1 MAQQS
6 QPSRGQQV
14 RMFASIGKQMA
25 ASYIGWTIAISLLIG
40 LAVGWFVFG
49 WLIAPLQWT
58 QATPS
63 ALSLQYQQRYI
74 AYSADA
80 LSLGTSINEVAANFG
95 GEGWNKAQVIDKIN
109 QMISDGW
116 PNADRLTQLRDQL
129 QAFAGD
135 LGRGGG
141 AAGGG
146 VTSSLV
152 PLLLVLFLLA
162 LVVLGLVIIRRM
174 RADQAKTAQT
184 GGGRVISATTVQTD
198 TDVVMPDISRA
209 AGGARPVEKTAWTG
223 EQEPPLA
230 QYATTYA
237 LGDDRYDMS
246 FSIETAAG
254 DFLGECGVGIS
265 ETIGTG
271 SPDKVTAL
279 EVWLFDKNDI
289 RTVTK
294 VLMSEHAYND
304 AAIRAKLAPKGDA
317 FLARPGEVITLTT
330 QTLKVNVRIDNLVY
344 GTGSLPPSSFFE
356 KVDIELAAWSRPG

>member
-1 MAQQS
+1 MAQQT
-6 QPSRGQQV
+6 QPSRSQQIK
-14 RMFASIGKQMA
+14 MFVSIGKQMA
-25 ASYIGWTIAISLLIG
+25 ASYIGWTIVISFIIG
-40 LAVGWFVFG
+40 LAIGWFLFG
-49 WLIAPLQWT
+49 WVIAPVQWT
-58 QATPS
+58 NAVP
-63 ALSLQYQQRYI
+63 AGLSPQYQQRYI

-80 LSLGTSINEVAANFG
+80 LAQGTSINEVAANFG
-95 GEGWNKAQVIDKIN
+95 EWDKAQVIDTLN
-109 QMISDGW
+109 QMISSGW

-129 QAFAGD
+129 QAYGGS
-135 LGRGGG
+135 LGPGGG
-141 AAGGG
+141 AGGAG

-152 PLLLVLFLLA
+152 PLLLVLLL
-162 LVVLGLVIIRRM
+162 LVLVGLGLFIIRRM
-174 RADQAKTAQT
+174 RADQAKGGQA

-198 TDVVMPDISRA
+198 TDVVVPDISRA
-209 AGGARPVEKTAWTG
+209 AGGARPIEKTTWTG

-246 FSIETAAG
+246 FSIETAGG

-317 FLARPGEVITLTT
+317 YLARPGEVITLTT

-344 GTGSLPPSSFFE
+344 GTGSLPPNSFFE
-356 KVDIELAAWSRPG
+356 KVDIELAAWSRSS